1 MQQFNKNYSKNVQ
14 LAVKRVRWKS
24 MISIKIHVYIVFSA
38 VQRRRE
44 YNSSVKAEQYQV
56 AMKIIPE
63 I

>member
-1 MQQFNKNYSKNVQ
+1 
-14 LAVKRVRWKS
+14 